1 MQSQPMSTHFVLNNS
16 QLIREIPALQLLVLF
31 GSRAKDTYTDRS
43 DWDLAIA
50 IDPAN
55 HLSFSSLLSLPHT
68 LGNILCINSDRID
81 LVNLNHC
88 SPVLGYVIA
97 KEGQVLYE
105 VEPDLFFQ
113 FQLKAWKRYADT
125 AYLRR
130 YQEDYIRQTVEQLKQ

>member
-1 MQSQPMSTHFVLNNS
+1 MSTPLPLNRVY
-16 QLIREIPALQLLVLF
+16 LIQEIPDLQLLVLF
-31 GSRAKDTYTDRS
+31 GSRTKEIHTPQS

-50 IDPAN
+50 
-55 HLSFSSLLSLPHT
+55 LSSDCSLSLSDWLSLPHR
-68 LGNILCINSDRID
+68 LGKLLQIDSDRID
-81 LVNLNHC
+81 LVDLNRC

-105 VEPDLFFQ
+105 AEPDLFFQ

-130 YQEDYIRQTVEQLKQ
+130 YQADYIRQAVERLKQ